1 MGDECLLSQQGS
13 RLVVVALHV
22 CVCVGGWERMCKKGE
37 GARCQE
43 IQKMS
48 WKTEGGETKSVTGK
62 NTASIS
68 VLIILRLREARFH
81 IFSPQLRLFF
91 AQWKKTAG
99 WGWRGFEATR
109 KIACESDVYSQSCTP
124 LRCFTPG
131 VLGGI
136 LIDCYPPLSFEFW
149 VTGCTNPIYSKYWE
163 NMSFRGKCWLIQHVI
178 I

>member
-1 MGDECLLSQQGS
+1 MF
-13 RLVVVALHV
+13 ALTAGEPV
-22 CVCVGGWERMCKKGE
+22 GGGCTACVCEGDGGWGYERGCVKKGE

-48 WKTEGGETKSVTGK
+48 WKTERVGNGDEECDRWKRCLH
-62 NTASIS
+62 I
-68 VLIILRLREARFH
+68 RLNYPSPTRGPFSH
-81 IFSPQLRLFF
+81 IPPPQLRLFF

-99 WGWRGFEATR
+99 WGWRGFEAAR
-109 KIACESDVYSQSCTP
+109 KIACESDTYSQSCTP

-136 LIDCYPPLSFEFW
+136 LIDWYPPLSFEFW

-163 NMSFRGKCWLIQHVI
+163 NMSFRGKCWLI
-178 I
+178 